1 MSIVKQFTE
10 WFGRKE
16 RLHNQQHKP
25 PFVSDGDIWWVC
37 FGENIGSEING
48 KSIYFSRPAVILKK
62 LSHGFYFVI
71 PTSTQDK
78 TGSWFVSFKQGGKP
92 MVACLHQARAVDY
105 RRLTTKLGTI
115 DDDDKKRVKEAFLN
129 LYK

>member
-1 MSIVKQFTE
+1 MAIIKQFTE

-62 LSHGFYFVI
+62 LSHG
-71 PTSTQDK
+71 
-78 TGSWFVSFKQGGKP
+78 
-92 MVACLHQARAVDY
+92 
-105 RRLTTKLGTI
+105 RLTTKLGTI